1 MRDEQQEPGGL
12 PGPGEPTSASEP
24 ASEASG
30 DDKVKAR
37 AVSPVLDD
45 PRSIEEGPQTRRV
58 RLGLLT
64 TDYIEDLRDA
74 GKIIEVDPDGGAYQ
88 IVELPREAAEDGPE
102 TTRRIALGYKLP
114 IGRLEQLQAD
124 GKTVEIDPDGQA
136 YEIVTLPVDH
146 AAGRSQRGVPRL
158 EEKDKPEVAPPV
170 DHAGDIRQAGSPA
183 DPDPVTV
190 HGFRMS
196 EIAAVAFGAVQSYK
210 QRILKQKIRIWDHVA
225 PHERAQIAE
234 QVRPLLSG
242 GDFSPTAMHDTWA
255 HNLEAAGV
263 TVEQNPQV
271 GMSWG
276 DLDEAERRKGFIFA
290 QVCIAL
296 TRDV

>member
-30 DDKVKAR
+30 DDKVEAR

-88 IVELPREAAEDGPE
+88 IVELPR
-102 TTRRIALGYKLP
+102 
-114 IGRLEQLQAD
+114 
-124 GKTVEIDPDGQA
+124 
-136 YEIVTLPVDH
+136 DH

-158 EEKDKPEVAPPV
+158 EEKDKPEVALPV
-170 DHAGDIRQAGSPA
+170 DHAGDIPQAGSPA
-183 DPDPVTV
+183 DPDPLTI
-190 HGFRMS
+190 HGFRMAK
-196 EIAAVAFGAVQSYK
+196 IAAVAFGAVQLYK
-210 QRILKQKIRIWDHVA
+210 WSLLKQQPRIWDSLT
-225 PHERAQIAE
+225 PEERKQITEA
-234 QVRPLLSG
+234 VRPLLSG
-242 GDFSPTAMHDTWA
+242 GDFSPTAMHEVWA
-255 HNLEAAGV
+255 RDRREAGV
-263 TVEQNPQV
+263 TVEQDPRV
-271 GMSWG
+271 GLPWG
-276 DLDEAERRKGFIFA
+276 DLDETERRKGFIFA